1 MAIRTLKKT
10 QFLKGATKLTR
21 QRGAA
26 MSIYA
31 ARSYGPRRANAVKDR
46 GGR

>member
-1 MAIRTLKKT
+1 MAIRTVKRTK
-10 QFLKGATKLTR
+10 FLKGATKLNM
-21 QRGAA
+21 QRGGA

-31 ARSYGPRRANAVKDR
+31 ARSYGPRRSNAVKDR